1 MTLRVAPARSAVELA
16 AAREIRRAVF
26 IEEQGVPAALEVDG
40 LDPSCDHFLVMCSG
54 EPVGTA
60 RVRRTEKGWKL
71 ERVAV
76 LQQYRGLAAGAALV
90 QYVLL
95 SLPAGERVYIHA
107 QESALGFWQR
117 VGFSAEGPRFEEA
130 GIAHLYM
137 SRSSC

>member
-26 IEEQGVPAALEVDG
+26 IEEQGVPAELEADG
-40 LDPSCDHFLVMCSG
+40 LDPSCDHFLVFRSG
-54 EPVGTA
+54 APVGTA

-76 LQQYRGLAAGAALV
+76 LRQFRGLAAGAALV
-90 QYVLL
+90 EHVLRT
-95 SLPAGERVYIHA
+95 LPPAERVYIHA

-117 VGFSAEGPRFEEA
+117 VGFSADGPRFEEA
-130 GIAHLYM
+130 GIPHRYM
-137 SRSSC
+137 SRPSG